1 MYLGRKQDLSV
12 IYWLKGKFENTGV
25 EIVDGF
31 PEEILTIPVI
41 AVEWDKIDTYEYQM
55 GSKDRLQAKSWFLD
69 VYAKTTTQ
77 RDEIIHKLLEE
88 IEQQI
93 EVYNYD
99 EGFPPDVSPTQIGV
113 LRIMTLKAKNIQ
125 VLPRLKDERLHY
137 RAVINFM
144 TECEMIGGI

>member
-12 IYWLKGKFENTGV
+12 IYWLKDKFENTGV

-31 PEEILTIPVI
+31 PEEILYIPII

-55 GSKDRLQAKSWFLD
+55 GSRDRFHVRSWYLD
-69 VYAKTTTQ
+69 VYAKTITQ
-77 RDEIIHKLLEE
+77 RDEIIFRLLEE
-88 IEQQI
+88 IENQI
-93 EVYNYD
+93 DVNNYD
-99 EGFPPDVSPTQIGV
+99 EGFPPDVEPTKIGV

-137 RAVINFM
+137 RAVVNFI
-144 TECEMIGGI
+144 TECEMIGGN